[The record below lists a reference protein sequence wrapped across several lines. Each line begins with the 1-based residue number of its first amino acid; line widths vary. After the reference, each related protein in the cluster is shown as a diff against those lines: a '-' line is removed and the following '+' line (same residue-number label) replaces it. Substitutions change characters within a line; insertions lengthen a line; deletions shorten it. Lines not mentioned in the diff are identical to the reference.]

1 VVVRSSLAGVV
12 GAALLLAAAPAV
24 AAAKPPTPQLIDQA
38 EHGGR
43 LGHARAQLYRAYAI
57 GAPERLPAPYR
68 SNAPWDGTLTLLH
81 LHRDL
86 PKLRPADREKVQA
99 VLRPPASGPSCS
111 SSSGTQTNTLAT
123 THFHITYNSV
133 SAGLTAQDYAD
144 SLESSW
150 GTEINS
156 FGWAAPPVYTTNPAP
171 GNRYYVRIDS
181 LGSGL
186 YGYVAP
192 SGTYAGPVG
201 DNPATSWN
209 DVDAYASCMVLNSNY
224 DPSVFPSSAQAS
236 LDSTTAHEFNHS
248 IQYGIG
254 GLSGANLPDDVFVEG
269 GATWMEDE
277 AQDSANDNY
286 NYLWPVFADSMGDY
300 DASPYPYWITFR
312 GLTERYGAGVAGGGE
327 QVMQDFW
334 ELTSQGP
341 QSNLQAMNTALGAR
355 GTTLADAFHAYAIAV
370 KFNHTCSGGWA
381 YPYCFEEA
389 AGYLANAGPTA
400 VAATVASVGGSATS
414 SVEDNY
420 ALRWIALPS
429 SASLYDVTVQ
439 NTSSGGQLRG
449 TVACVTSTGLVLS
462 TLPGVLAAGQAG
474 TLQAFDPSGCT
485 SRVLVVTNQSQT
497 APNPT
502 SSTAR
507 SFSVSTG
514 TAAPGSHSLS
524 VAKTGTGNGTVT
536 STPGGINCGNDCSQ
550 AYTDGTSVTL
560 TATAAPGSSFTGWS
574 GDCSGSTASCT
585 VSMSDSRAVTA
596 TFDLLPV
603 TPTHSLSVA
612 KSGSG
617 SGTVTSTPAGINCG
631 SDCSQNYTD
640 GTSVT
645 LTATPA
651 AGSRFSGW
659 SGACSGS
666 TASCTISMSG
676 SRAVTATFAL
686 VTVTSPTEPPPTG
699 GSPTGSTPPPD
710 VLAPA
715 IAFLRLD
722 PTRFRA
728 ARSGRAMI
736 ASLVGTRVAIRLSE
750 AATVTFRVVRIR
762 PDGSRVRLR
771 GKIVRELAKGT
782 THLRYRGRI
791 NGHRLKPG
799 RYRLVARA
807 RDAAGNVSTFRRAK
821 FRILG

>member
-1 VVVRSSLAGVV
+1 V
-12 GAALLLAAAPAV
+12 G
-24 AAAKPPTPQLIDQA
+24 
-38 EHGGR
+38 GG
-43 LGHARAQLYRAYAI
+43 
-57 GAPERLPAPYR
+57 
-68 SNAPWDGTLTLLH
+68 
-81 LHRDL
+81 
-86 PKLRPADREKVQA
+86 
-99 VLRPPASGPSCS
+99 
-111 SSSGTQTNTLAT
+111 
-123 THFHITYNSV
+123 
-133 SAGLTAQDYAD
+133 
-144 SLESSW
+144 
-150 GTEINS
+150 S
-156 FGWAAPPVYTTNPAP
+156 FGWSPPPVYTTNPAP